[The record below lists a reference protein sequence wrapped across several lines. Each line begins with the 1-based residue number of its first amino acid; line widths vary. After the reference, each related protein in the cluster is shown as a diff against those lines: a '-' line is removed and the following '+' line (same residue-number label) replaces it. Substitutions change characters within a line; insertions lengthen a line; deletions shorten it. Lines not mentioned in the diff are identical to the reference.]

1 MSNDP
6 IGYLTVNVTFKIPV
20 TDLAHYEAKTL
31 EQAARNQQTWF
42 EEDVNTLAEAV
53 SFTSSDAKGFKFSV
67 TWE

>member
-6 IGYLTVNVTFKIPV
+6 IGYLTVNLTFKTPV

-31 EQAARNQQTWF
+31 EEAARNQETWF
-42 EEDVNTLAEAV
+42 REGVSSIAEAL
-53 SFTSSDAKGFKFSV
+53 SFVSSDAKGFKFSV